1 MGHLV
6 EKRYLTIV
14 KGGGRSRRNI
24 YSLDMDLAYS
34 DFGSTISDLV
44 NTSPDVVHDHVANWE
59 QMIGEE
65 AKWYR
70 YDAGRLAVSK

>member
-6 EKRYLTIV
+6 EKRYLNIV

-34 DFGSTISDLV
+34 DFGSTISDLE
-44 NTSPDVVHDHVANWE
+44 NTSLDVVHDHVVNWE
-59 QMIGEE
+59 QTIGEE
-65 AKWYR
+65 AEWYR
-70 YDAGRLAVSK
+70 YDAGRLVVSK

>member
-24 YSLDMDLAYS
+24 YSLDIDLAYS
-34 DFGSTISDLV
+34 DFGSTISDLE
-44 NTSPDVVHDHVANWE
+44 NMSLYVVHDHVVNWE
-59 QMIGEE
+59 QAFGEE
-65 AKWYR
+65 ADWYR
-70 YDAGRLAVSK
+70 YDA